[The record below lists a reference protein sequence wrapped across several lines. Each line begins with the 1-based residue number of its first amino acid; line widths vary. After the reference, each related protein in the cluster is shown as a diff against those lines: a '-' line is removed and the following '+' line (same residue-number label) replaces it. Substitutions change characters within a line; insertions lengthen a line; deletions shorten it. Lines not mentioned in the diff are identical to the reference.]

1 MLAVADSQVEWQI
14 VLATTM
20 LALLPPV
27 IVVVA
32 MQKQFVSGMTET
44 EK

>member
-1 MLAVADSQVEWQI
+1 MLAVGDAQAEWQI
-14 VLATTM
+14 ILATTM
-20 LALLPPV
+20 LAMIPPV

-32 MQKQFVSGMTET
+32 MQKQFVSGMTDT